1 MVDMKITRFESL
13 AYQANEALNTLCTNL
28 FFTGGD
34 IKKIMVTSCHPQEGK
49 SFVAMNLMRSL
60 AGLGM
65 KVVLVDADIRASAIQ
80 GVYGVQITTS
90 DGQAYPGL
98 TRYLAGRCQI
108 EDIIGTTDIAN
119 AWMILSGRNVTNSLP
134 LLSSSRL
141 KNLLDT
147 LAKQFDVIIVDAP
160 PVGTIIDGAKIAG
173 VCDGTLFVVQSGG
186 TSHHELTAA
195 IQQIDKTGSPILGYV
210 LNKFD
215 ERQYGDKYYYHKSYY
230 APTGSKTKQSIR
242 SNTSAL
248 KRTNSSSK
256 TTRTSQNGHTAKP
269 EQGKH

>member
-1 MVDMKITRFESL
+1 MVDMKVTRFESL

-80 GVYGVQITTS
+80 GVYGVQITTA

-98 TRYLAGRCQI
+98 TRYLAGRCQAD
-108 EDIIGTTDIAN
+108 DIIGKTDIAN

-134 LLSSSRL
+134 LLSSPRL
-141 KNLLDT
+141 KNLLDA
-147 LAKQFDVIIVDAP
+147 LAKQFDVVLVDAP
-160 PVGTIIDGAKIAG
+160 PVGTIIDAAKIAG
-173 VCDGTLFVVQSGG
+173 ACDGTLFVVQSGG
-186 TSHHELTAA
+186 TSHQELSAA
-195 IQQIDKTGSPILGYV
+195 IQQIEKTGCPILGSV

-230 APTGSKTKQSIR
+230 ASDVNRSTRSSATGSKHAK
-242 SNTSAL
+242 NAG
-248 KRTNSSSK
+248 K
-256 TTRTSQNGHTAKP
+256 TTAMSQRGDTSKSR
-269 EQGKH
+269 QGKH